1 MHRQGLTMRIV
12 NDRYIIEKTISNGDH
27 LSSFLVEDKINGEKY
42 VLNIIETKALNDRI
56 KENILSSI
64 TWIKNL
70 NFTGVINLYDF
81 ITIENIDG
89 VKSEGRKFAYL
100 TEGVENAKKLSD
112 IKQGNIDI
120 KIDIFTQVIVII
132 NTLILKGYVY
142 DKFDLDNI
150 FYLQNGEVKLGDIL
164 SIEIDRINITNDL
177 IENILLVNED
187 NKEDYYKFNDLI
199 YLFHS
204 MFGNELL
211 EKADEYK
218 SIRGLY
224 KKLIDKAFS
233 NFQSIIEYIN
243 FNFNKSFPKFY
254 YNYLNRINT
263 ELPIIGRE
271 YEINKFIQKVE
282 AVVAKKIKFSITG
295 ISGDEGSGKT
305 KLLNHFKSIIY
316 SKFDDSVNIIDMETL
331 INRSISIEENKQNVF
346 NFLQN
351 IWDKKQKEKYEAY
364 VEDFFYLIMNSKEN
378 YADEDKNSYLK
389 TINRITKFLSEI
401 SKNKFTV
408 VFLDNIESKTYI
420 GKLFL
425 KYLCLSQI
433 SIENFLVVIT
443 YNDNKI
449 KNSMG
454 IDNLIQD
461 LKLNKDFDE
470 YNLNYLNEHDTR
482 KLIRNMLN
490 TSLDLYD
497 FSNKIYKET
506 LGNPMYVIEIVKKLF
521 EDKIIYIS
529 EKTGKWKE
537 KLKDREIALPENI
550 EEEVQRELK
559 DLSEVSYEILKKLSM
574 FKSPIE
580 EELLYNLGI
589 FNKTNM
595 KEFQLLTVE
604 DYIGERISD
613 RGILYGMNNNLMKK
627 IIYRNTSTGEKN
639 KWHREISDF
648 LEGKIKEGYSYE
660 DELIYQLEIL
670 GEHTKFVELCKKC
683 GNSEFKAWNNNKAI
697 YYYNRALES
706 KNISKEE
713 YINITLKLG
722 DLYYRD
728 GNIEESINHYKKVI
742 YITEE
747 KEVKAYC
754 YARIAAIGYRLEQ
767 ADFLVKDLKEC
778 RNLLD
783 EIDYQEGEIAYLLAE
798 AKYKNF
804 LGDYRE
810 SIKISVSALDI
821 AKDKYEDL
829 LGYIYICLGDAYIN
843 INEKNKPLECFNSAK
858 KSFKKSYN
866 FRGIISADLN
876 IASYFFK
883 IEEDNNEALI
893 NLYNA
898 QKAANKYEIKDFI
911 VLCNVSIAEIYIY
924 QRKYKSAF
932 ELLQEA
938 LNKTYSNS
946 LEYYRCLAYF
956 MLGECCI
963 ELNELH
969 LAYRYLE
976 LGNSTIENFNSE
988 GIFPHYAAGVMAKY
1002 YYFISDYKRLWE
1014 IIDYNRTNRSEYIGH
1029 IICRI
1034 ECRQNFYNL
1043 RRCSSEEAVRNE
1055 IEEFY
1060 SKSKNIKDTY
1070 FKSDLLLDFI
1080 IELEEIGYKNVAQ
1093 ELYKNLGEIEKD
1105 NRLILKQK
1113 YIKLLLEDDKY
1124 TITSEIEMLLNY
1136 MEDKKLFS
1144 KISLKIGEIYEKN
1157 HEFIGA
1163 IENYYKVITILNR
1176 IIKTLPMK
1184 YRLNY
1189 INRSILLR
1197 VYNNI
1202 VNYLNNKMD
1211 AKILNQK
1218 EKIESIQEF
1227 EDLMNE
1233 LEIDSLIKNNE
1244 FLCYLRENFEKSYS
1258 NEFND
1263 IYDVLDVFKS
1273 DIIINIENLTK
1284 YMCKLTLAESAI
1296 VTMQDSDGLET
1307 IIFNYRA
1314 INPRTKVEF
1323 FKSKFNTEDDGRV
1336 IKTNLN
1342 KDNINNE
1349 ELMPKEMKSA
1359 IYLKIKNK
1367 IRIESKE
1374 NIQGSI
1380 ILYSNRHLNNINEQ
1394 SLKELKT
1401 LIPLLGFLLDKYNL
1415 TLNSTIDKLTNVYN
1429 RKYFEASLADL
1440 LESSRANKKEFSIA
1454 IMDIDNFKG
1463 VNDKY
1468 GHHFGDKVLSYVA
1481 AITKETVDKNDIV
1494 GRYGGEEFVIIFPDK
1509 NQYEAFETCEKFRE
1523 KIQKSSLLG
1532 NGLEVTISIGISQY
1546 PIHSNSSDNLIKMAD
1561 EALYVAKNTGK
1572 NRTVIWNNEVGSS
1585 SKINDKLA
1593 GILSG
1598 NTIND
1603 YRKLSAITD
1612 IIDLIRRKT
1621 EKKDKIYEFLTRV
1634 MEISEAQESTLFL
1647 IENKIIVDEFSRKR
1661 YKDGWHKAS
1670 DINNN
1675 MILEVIESRVG
1686 TYLVN
1691 WDGEG
1696 KKNDS
1701 YWIPDW
1707 KSILIVPI
1715 IYNGFVKG
1723 ILYLTVSINE
1733 KEFNH
1738 NDLNFVDTLSG
1749 IFAAII

>member
-1 MHRQGLTMRIV
+1 MRII
-12 NDRYIIEKTISNGDH
+12 NDRYIVEKIISNGDH
-27 LSSFLVEDKINGEKY
+27 ISSYLVKDKINDKKY
-42 VLNIIETKALNDRI
+42 VFNIIETKLLNERI
-56 KENILSSI
+56 KDNILSSI

-70 NFTGVINLYDF
+70 NFAGVINLYDF

-89 VKSEGRKFAYL
+89 AKSEGRKFAYL
-100 TEGVENAKKLSD
+100 TEELNEGAKKISD
-112 IKQGNIDI
+112 IKPASIDI
-120 KIDIFTQVIVII
+120 KLNVFAQLVVII

-142 DKFDLDNI
+142 DKLDLDNI
-150 FYLQNGEVKLGDIL
+150 FYLPNGDVKLGDIL
-164 SIEIDRINITNDL
+164 SIEIERINLNNDL
-177 IENILLVNED
+177 IENILLVTED
-187 NKEDYYKFNDLI
+187 NKEDYYKFNDLTYI
-199 YLFHS
+199 FHYI
-204 MFGNELL
+204 FENELQ
-211 EKADEYK
+211 KNKDEN
-218 SIRGLY
+218 RALNRLY
-224 KKLIDKAFS
+224 KKLIEKAFS
-233 NFQSIIEYIN
+233 DFESIIEYIN
-243 FNFNKSFPKFY
+243 LKFNKTFPKFDY
-254 YNYLNRINT
+254 SYLNRINT

-271 YEINKFIQKVE
+271 YEINKFIQKVD
-282 AVVAKKIKFSITG
+282 AVVAKNIQFSIIS

-305 KLLNHFKSIIY
+305 KLLNHFKNIIDK
-316 SKFDDSVNIIDMETL
+316 KFDDNVNIIDIETL
-331 INRSISIEENKQNVF
+331 VNKSISTEENKRVVF
-346 NFLQN
+346 NFLQG
-351 IWDKKQKEKYEAY
+351 IWDKKQKEKYEKY
-364 VEDFFYLIMNSKEN
+364 IEEFFYLIVNSKEM
-378 YADEDKNSYLK
+378 YTEEDKNTYLII
-389 TINRITKFLSEI
+389 INRITKFLSEI
-401 SKNKFTV
+401 AKNKFTV
-408 VFLDNIESKTYI
+408 LFLDDIESKTYI

-454 IDNLIQD
+454 IDNFIQEF
-461 LKLNKDFDE
+461 KLNKDFDE

-506 LGNPMYVIEIVKKLF
+506 LGNPMYVIEIIKKLF
-521 EDKIIYIS
+521 ADKVIYIS

-537 KLKDREIALPENI
+537 NLKDKEIALPKNI

-559 DLSEVSYEILKKLSM
+559 RVSDVSYNILKKLSM
-574 FKSPIE
+574 FKNPIE
-580 EELLYNLGI
+580 EELLYSLGI
-589 FNKTNM
+589 LNKDNM
-595 KEFQLLTVE
+595 REFKQLTVD

-627 IIYRNTSTGEKN
+627 IIYRNTSTKEKN
-639 KWHREISDF
+639 IWHRQISDF
-648 LEGKIKEGYSYE
+648 LEEKIKEGYTYE

-670 GEHTKFVELCKKC
+670 EEDDKFVRLCKEC
-683 GNSEFKAWNNNKAI
+683 GEREFKAWNNNKAI
-697 YYYNRALES
+697 YYYNRCLES
-706 KNISKEE
+706 KSISNEA
-713 YINITLKLG
+713 YIDISLILA

-728 GNIEESINHYKKVI
+728 GNIDESINCYKSLLCIVK
-742 YITEE
+742 E
-747 KEVKAYC
+747 KEIRAYC
-754 YARIAAIGYRLEQ
+754 YARIVAIGYRVEDSSFLEKC
-767 ADFLVKDLKEC
+767 LREC
-778 RNLLD
+778 RTILD
-783 EIDYQEGEIAYLLAE
+783 EIDYHKGEIAYLLAK

-804 LGDYRE
+804 LGEYRE
-810 SIKISVSALDI
+810 AIKISLYALEI
-821 AKDKYEDL
+821 SKYKYMDL
-829 LGYIYICLGDAYIN
+829 VGYIYICLGDSYISM
-843 INEKNKPLECFNSAK
+843 NEKNKPIEYFNLAK
-858 KSFKKSYN
+858 KYFKEAYN
-866 FRGIISADLN
+866 FRGIISSDFN
-876 IASYFFK
+876 IGNYFFR
-883 IEEDNNEALI
+883 IEEDNNEALK
-893 NLYNA
+893 NLYNV

-911 VLCNVSIAEIYIY
+911 VLSNVYIAEVYIY
-924 QRKYKSAF
+924 QRKYKGAF

-938 LNKTYSNS
+938 LNRTSSNS
-946 LEYYRCLAYF
+946 LEYYRGLACF
-956 MLGECCI
+956 MIAECSI
-963 ELNELH
+963 ELNEFH

-976 LGNSTIENFNSE
+976 LGKLVIDKFSSKGVFLKYLTS
-988 GIFPHYAAGVMAKY
+988 VMAKY
-1002 YYFISDYKRLWE
+1002 YYSISDYEKLWE
-1014 IIDYNRTNRSEYIGH
+1014 IIDDNIINIGEYSNH
-1029 IICRI
+1029 IALRI
-1034 ECRQNFYNL
+1034 ECKQHFYNL
-1043 RRCSSEEAVRNE
+1043 RRCKSEEDIIKEINE
-1055 IEEFY
+1055 IY
-1060 SKSKNIKDTY
+1060 KKSKHIKDTY
-1070 FKSDLLLDFI
+1070 FKSNLLLDFI
-1080 IELEEIGYKNVAQ
+1080 IALEEMGYRTLAKEVY
-1093 ELYKNLGEIEKD
+1093 ENLETIEKD
-1105 NRLILKQK
+1105 NKLMLKQK
-1113 YIKLLLEDDKY
+1113 YIQLILDDNK
-1124 TITSEIEMLLNY
+1124 TRVPSDMEVLLNY
-1136 MEDKKLFS
+1136 MDDKKLLS
-1144 KISLKIGEIYEKN
+1144 KVYLKIGEIHELN
-1157 HEFIGA
+1157 NEFIEA
-1163 IENYYKVITILNR
+1163 IESYYKVITILNR
-1176 IIKTLPMK
+1176 IIKTLPIK
-1184 YRLNY
+1184 YKLNY
-1189 INRSILLR
+1189 INSGVLLK

-1202 VNYLNNKMD
+1202 VNCFNNKL
-1211 AKILNQK
+1211 KTQVLVKK
-1218 EKIESIQEF
+1218 EVIKSLQEF
-1227 EDLMNE
+1227 DELMND
-1233 LEIDSLIKNNE
+1233 LEIDNLIKNRE
-1244 FLCYLRENFEKSYS
+1244 FLYKLKENFEESYS
-1258 NEFND
+1258 NEFNN
-1263 IYDVLDVFKS
+1263 IYDVLDGFKS
-1273 DIIINIENLTK
+1273 DIISNIENLTK
-1284 YMCKLTLAESAI
+1284 YICKLTLAESAI
-1296 VTMQDSDGLET
+1296 VTMQDLEGLET
-1307 IIFNYRA
+1307 IIYNHRA

-1323 FKSKFNTEDDGRV
+1323 FKSKFSTEDDGKIV
-1336 IKTNLN
+1336 KVDLN
-1342 KDNINNE
+1342 RANIADE
-1349 ELMPKEMKSA
+1349 DLLPKEMKSA
-1359 IYLKIKNK
+1359 IYLKVKNK

-1481 AITKETVDKNDIV
+1481 AITKETIDKNDVV
-1494 GRYGGEEFVIIFPDK
+1494 GRYGGEEFVVIFPDK

-1572 NRTVIWNNEVGSS
+1572 NRTIIWNNEVGSS

-1647 IENKIIVDEFSRKR
+1647 IEDKIIVDEYSRKR

-1670 DINNN
+1670 EINNN